1 MRLIWITVYP
11 ECSGFV
17 NKLETVEVMHH
28 SFITESMDKKRNE
41 EIIKMFQESC
51 KKEYVPFTDQYSD
64 IAGLMIINQSLRK
77 STTLENPGEYSVC
90 P

>member
-1 MRLIWITVYP
+1 VRLIWITVYP
-11 ECSGFV
+11 GMQWICKQIRDSGS
-17 NKLETVEVMHH
+17 NASL
-28 SFITESMDKKRNE
+28 FITESMDKKRNE

-77 STTLENPGEYSVC
+77 STTLEKSRRI
-90 P
+90 